1 MNKIALTL
9 LVLAGLST
17 ASFASQRNTDP
28 DFIFGAKSG
37 VTTSFNVQSAAVISG
52 SYRNKALRKQIEN
65 MIRQQSNR

>member
-37 VTTSFNVQSAAVISG
+37 VTTTYGAQSGAAISG
-52 SYRNKALRKQIEN
+52 TTSNSAWAKLLEN
-65 MIRQQSNR
+65 MQRQESNR